1 MDADAYYVHSSVMLP
16 LPAATRR
23 SFVWNLRVDHPGTWY
38 FSDFTI
44 SFRSMCESDI
54 PTACDKA
61 AIFLFNRSASIKFS
75 ACDIFYLGG

>member
-1 MDADAYYVHSSVMLP
+1 MEPAGKSS
-16 LPAATRR
+16 R
-23 SFVWNLRVDHPGTWY
+23 NLVL
-38 FSDFTI
+38 SDFTI

-61 AIFLFNRSASIKFS
+61 AIFLFNRSASIKFG